1 MKVIIGLKQK
11 QQIMKESPTN
21 GIKAKPTSPT
31 NHEEPIKRL
40 RNQDRLHRNG
50 RGYGPFQRENS
61 ESRPTGAIKL

>member
-21 GIKAKPTSPT
+21 GIKAKPT

-40 RNQDRLHRNG
+40 RNQNRLHRNE

-61 ESRPTGAIKL
+61 ESRPTGGIKL